1 MTTMTTMTSSTKK
14 TVYFIVALTTLA
26 VAAACGVSEARET
39 GDAKDANG
47 SAVSAEAGSTTT
59 AVASDALVSIVLD
72 TLLPNV
78 MQADGTATP
87 MREAVLSTKL
97 MASVTEVL
105 VKEGDVVRAG
115 QLLARLDAR
124 DVNAKAEQVAASVQA
139 AEAQQA
145 QAAAHVAR
153 MRALFADDAA
163 PKSMLE
169 QAEAQFAQADAGLR
183 AARAAGAEVKAIG
196 SYAEVRAPFN
206 GRVTQRF
213 VDPGAFAAPG
223 TPIVTVQDDSQL
235 RLTAHVTPEA
245 ARTLRAGQRIDVII
259 EGRPAQARLEGV
271 VPAMGSLYAV
281 NAIVANAKG
290 EFMAGSAAALQLSAG
305 THRALAI
312 PFDAITNEGDLVG
325 VLVRSEKGDSRRWIR
340 TGVRAGE
347 LIEVTSG
354 LRAGEQVVRRG
365 TDGAN

>member
-1 MTTMTTMTSSTKK
+1 MTKK
-14 TVYFIVALTTLA
+14 TTYTIVALTTLV
-26 VAAACGVSEARET
+26 VAAACGVSEAREV
-39 GDAKDANG
+39 GDAGDTTNPTGTA
-47 SAVSAEAGSTTT
+47 TTT
-59 AVASDALVSIVLD
+59 APTTGSDASDALVATVLD
-72 TLLPNV
+72 TLLPNL

-87 MREAVLSTKL
+87 MREAMLSTKL

-124 DVNAKAEQVAASVQA
+124 DVDAKAEQVAASVAA

-145 QAAAHVAR
+145 QAAAHTAR

-163 PKSMLE
+163 PKAMLE
-169 QAEAQFAQADAGLR
+169 AAETQLAQANAGLR
-183 AARAAGAEVKAIG
+183 AARAAGAEVTAIG

-223 TPIVTVQDDSQL
+223 APILTVQDDAQL
-235 RLTAHVTPEA
+235 RVTAHVTPEA
-245 ARTLRAGQRIDVII
+245 ARGLRSGQTVDVLI
-259 EGRPAQARLEGV
+259 EGMPAKARIEGV
-271 VPAMGSLYAV
+271 VPVMGSLYAV

-290 EFMAGSAAALQLSAG
+290 EFMAGSAAALQLSTG
-305 THRALAI
+305 THRALAV
-312 PFDAITNEGDLVG
+312 PADAITREGDLTG
-325 VLVRSEKGDSRRWIR
+325 VVVRTDKGDARRWIR
-340 TGVRAGE
+340 TGSRAGD

-365 TDGAN
+365 TDGTR